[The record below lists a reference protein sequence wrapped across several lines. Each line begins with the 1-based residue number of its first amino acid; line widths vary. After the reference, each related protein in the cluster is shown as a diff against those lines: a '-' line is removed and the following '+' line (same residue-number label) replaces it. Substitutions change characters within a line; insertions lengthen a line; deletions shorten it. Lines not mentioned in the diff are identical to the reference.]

1 MEYNKSDKCL
11 LLLAVQP
18 SSAKAKWKEIDS
30 VDDVQELFN
39 DTSKA
44 DEIIERLEKLNV
56 IFLSYLNE
64 SFPQSLLDIDEPP
77 IGLFCKGDISLL
89 SEGKRIAIVGRRR
102 ITQYG
107 KDVTRDFTRAI
118 TNSGNIV
125 VSGLATG
132 VDTLAHSSCLG
143 NGGKT
148 IAVVAGGL
156 DSVYPS
162 QNKYLFES
170 IAQEGLIISEYA
182 LGVRAQGYQ
191 FPARNRIISG
201 ISQAVLVTEASKKSG
216 SLITARYAIEQGKD
230 LYVVPGNIY
239 SEASEG
245 CNELIKNGACYVALE
260 PCDIVGK
267 REEYVDYDKLKKD
280 LDKEQIRVL
289 DLLENG
295 EMHVAEIMEGSGLQI
310 EQLSAL
316 LTTLEMFDLI
326 RATGGNYYELV
337 PHLKNKGEK

>member
-11 LLLAVQP
+11 LLLSVQP
-18 SSAKAKWKEIDS
+18 SSARAKWKEIDS
-30 VDDVQELFN
+30 VDDVQELFD

-44 DEIIERLEKLNV
+44 DEIIEKLEKLNIV
-56 IFLSYLNE
+56 FLSYLNE
-64 SFPQSLLDIDEPP
+64 NFPQSLLEIDEPP
-77 IGLFCKGDISLL
+77 IALFCKGDISLL
-89 SEGKRIAIVGRRR
+89 NEGKRIAIVGRRR
-102 ITQYG
+102 ITPYG

-118 TNSGNIV
+118 TNAGYIV

-132 VDTLAHSSCLG
+132 VDTLAHSACLG
-143 NGGKT
+143 NGGKA

-156 DSVYPS
+156 DSVYPT

-170 IAQEGLIISEYA
+170 IAEQGLVISEYA
-182 LGVRAQGYQ
+182 LGIRAQGFQ

-216 SLITARYAIEQGKD
+216 SLITAKLAIEQGKD

-245 CNELIKNGACYVALE
+245 CNELIKSGACYVALE
-260 PCDIVGK
+260 PYDIVGK
-267 REEYVDYDKLKKD
+267 REDYVDYDKLKQD
-280 LDKEQIRVL
+280 LDKEQIRIL

-295 EMHVAEIMEGSGLQI
+295 EMHVAEIMQSSGLQI